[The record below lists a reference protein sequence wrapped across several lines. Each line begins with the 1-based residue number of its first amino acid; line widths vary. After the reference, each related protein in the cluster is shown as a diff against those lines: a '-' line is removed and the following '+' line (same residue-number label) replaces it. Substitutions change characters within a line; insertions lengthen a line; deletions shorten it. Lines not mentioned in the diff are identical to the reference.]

1 MTSIPRRAVVLG
13 GAGFL
18 GRRLVEA
25 LLRHPTA
32 PERPDAWPAFSE
44 VHVFDR
50 APGPEAAAASGGPR
64 LTTQVGDV
72 RSRADLREAL
82 RGAHTVFHLASIVD
96 VGLRHNPLIEAV
108 NVEGTRNVV
117 QVCEELG
124 VPFLVYTSSEDV
136 VLSRTPVAG
145 GDESLPYPSDFIH
158 DYVRTK
164 IAAEKLVR
172 EAHGRG
178 GLATCTVRPVHI
190 YGPGD
195 PHAIKTSLQ
204 AFARGSVP
212 FLLGDGSAK
221 FDIVY
226 VDNVVHGHLLAAAR
240 LHDEATRGT
249 VGGAAYIIGEGNAP
263 NYFDFLRP
271 YAAAKGIAMPRL
283 HLGNRATALVAS
295 LLELVHRVTGAEV
308 PFHRFHYHIITQHF
322 YFDGKKAE
330 RDLGYRPLVPPDEAL
345 RRTLAWLEGETLS

>member
-1 MTSIPRRAVVLG
+1 MSAAPSDSSRKAVVLG

-18 GRRLVEA
+18 GQRLLAA
-25 LLRHPTA
+25 LLRAPDA
-32 PERPDAWPAFSE
+32 PERPAAWPAFDH
-44 VHVFDR
+44 VHVLDR
-50 APGPEAAAASGGPR
+50 APVPTGPR

-96 VGLRHNPLIEAV
+96 VGLRRNPLIQAV
-108 NVEGTRNVV
+108 NVDGTRNVV
-117 QVCEELG
+117 EIRQELG

-145 GDESLPYPSDFIH
+145 GDESIPYPSDPLN

-164 IAAEKLVR
+164 IAGERLAR
-172 EAHGRG
+172 EAHGKG
-178 GLATCTVRPVHI
+178 GLASCAVRPVHI

-195 PHAIKTSLQ
+195 PHAIKTSLR
-204 AFARGSVP
+204 AFASGSVP
-212 FLLGDGSAK
+212 FLLGDGSSK

-249 VGGAAYIIGEGNAP
+249 VGGAAYVIGEGNAP

-271 YAAAKGIAMPRL
+271 YARAKGIAMPRR
-283 HLGNRATALVAS
+283 HLGDRPTAAVAS
-295 LLELVHRVTGAEV
+295 LMELVHRVTGREV
-308 PFHRFHYHIITQHF
+308 PFHRFHYHVIAQHF

-330 RDLGYRPLVPPDEAL
+330 RELGYRPLVPPDEGL
-345 RRTLAWLEGETLS
+345 RRTLKWLEGETLSS